1 MKRIAF
7 LIIAGLL
14 LTAGFS
20 QKFYTK
26 TGKISFYSRASIE
39 NIEAH
44 NRSATCVLDTKTGDI
59 QFAVQVKGFEFIK
72 ALMQEHFNEDY
83 LESDKYPKAEFKGQ
97 ILNNSE
103 INYIQDG
110 VYSAKVRGKL
120 TVHGETRDVETTG
133 KLNLKGG
140 KILTEAEFKLLLP
153 DYKIKND
160 KLNNISNSIK
170 ISVNCSLES
179 LKS

>member
-7 LIIAGLL
+7 LIIASLL

-160 KLNNISNSIK
+160 KLNNISNNIK
-170 ISVNCSLES
+170 ISVNCSLEP